1 MFFGFTQCPDVCP
14 TTLATL
20 AQMKKKLADLPAEQ
34 QPRVLLV
41 SVDPERDTAAILK
54 PYVTFFDPSFL
65 GATGTLAATGQAAR
79 AFSVPF
85 AKVPL
90 PGGGY
95 TMDHG
100 AGLFV
105 VSPAGRARRLF
116 VAAARCHRPGSRF
129 PQGRAVLRGIA
140 PMTGEIE
147 RSGSDKLFALL
158 QGVLPQHLLS
168 RGMHALAR
176 SRQPAV
182 RNLVLRTVLRS
193 YPQIDMHE
201 ALQPDPFTYESFN
214 AFFTRELRPG
224 ARPIATDAH
233 ALVSPVDG
241 TVSQLGRTTA
251 GALLQA
257 KGMQY
262 TCAALLADVPA
273 ATRYHGGS
281 FACLYLAPYN
291 YHRIHMPC
299 DAVLRATRYVPGQ
312 LFSVNAATARTV
324 PDLFARNERVVCDF
338 DTADGP
344 LCLVLVGALFVG
356 SIETVFAGEIN
367 PPPGRGGK
375 VRAIESGV
383 GRTFRRGEELARF
396 NMGSTVIVL
405 TGAAV
410 AFAPRVEPGEPVR
423 LGQVLARFGA

>member
-1 MFFGFTQCPDVCP
+1 
-14 TTLATL
+14 
-20 AQMKKKLADLPAEQ
+20 
-34 QPRVLLV
+34 
-41 SVDPERDTAAILK
+41 
-54 PYVTFFDPSFL
+54 
-65 GATGTLAATGQAAR
+65 
-79 AFSVPF
+79 
-85 AKVPL
+85 
-90 PGGGY
+90 
-95 TMDHG
+95 
-100 AGLFV
+100 
-105 VSPAGRARRLF
+105 
-116 VAAARCHRPGSRF
+116 
-129 PQGRAVLRGIA
+129 
-140 PMTGEIE
+140 MTGEIE
-147 RSGSDKLFALL
+147 RSGSDQLFALL
-158 QGVLPQHLLS
+158 QGALPQHLLS

-176 SRQPAV
+176 SRRPAV
-182 RNLVLRTVLRS
+182 RNLVLRTVLRA
-193 YPQIDMHE
+193 YPQIDLHE

-224 ARPIATDAH
+224 ARPIAADAH

-241 TVSQLGRTTA
+241 TVNQLGRTNA

-262 TCAALLADVPA
+262 TCAALLADATA

-281 FACLYLAPYN
+281 YACLYLAPYN

-367 PPPGRGGK
+367 PPP
-375 VRAIESGV
+375 A
-383 GRTFRRGEELARF
+383 AAA
-396 NMGSTVIVL
+396 GS
-405 TGAAV
+405 A
-410 AFAPRVEPGEPVR
+410 
-423 LGQVLARFGA
+423 